1 MQIELKLRSAYK
13 PDLEVSRSSSEKKE
27 NLREMFI
34 FIAFT
39 LTSAFELE
47 NALGRATG
55 RRYSQLTKMM
65 RFYNDQFDE
74 RKYWTYGC
82 NCLML
87 GDRPLS
93 QPGIGPPV
101 DELDTG

>member
-1 MQIELKLRSAYK
+1 
-13 PDLEVSRSSSEKKE
+13 
-27 NLREMFI
+27 MFI

-39 LTSAFELE
+39 LAKAVELE
-47 NALGRATG
+47 SALGRATG

-65 RFYNDQFDE
+65 RFYNDEFDE

-101 DELDTG
+101 DELDTGITSLRFLFSTLGRRSRN

>member
-1 MQIELKLRSAYK
+1 
-13 PDLEVSRSSSEKKE
+13 
-27 NLREMFI
+27 MFI
-34 FIAFT
+34 FLVLDIVLA
-39 LTSAFELE
+39 LE
-47 NALGRATG
+47 QAPLGRATG

-65 RFYNDQFDE
+65 RFYNDDFDE

-101 DELDTG
+101 DELDTGKTKRRESILILVYRKVIFFMIMMITVIVK

>member
-1 MQIELKLRSAYK
+1 MFVFLLLDIAVLAIEQS
-13 PDLEVSRSSSEKKE
+13 PP
-27 NLREMFI
+27 I
-34 FIAFT
+34 
-39 LTSAFELE
+39 
-47 NALGRATG
+47 GRVTG

-65 RFYNDQFDE
+65 RFHNADFDE

-101 DELDTG
+101 DELDTGKTKRDVRVDCSQSRKYFTFSYS